1 MVMLQQMIVM
11 FLLMI
16 TGYVCFKKKI
26 ITHESSKK
34 LSALVVN
41 VANPCL
47 VLGSALGDN
56 QIQGKELLQTF
67 LLVLVMYTLLL
78 IVAQFLPKLL
88 RVGKKSRGT
97 YGAMTVFTNLGF
109 MGFPVVSAMYGSGA
123 LLYAAVFMIPFN
135 VLIYTYGVGALSV
148 KECGGDDVEY
158 GTRLTGV
165 SESKEKISGR
175 EQCGEASLNDECRRK
190 IDGEEGEK
198 KASSGKAME
207 TVKKIFNIG
216 VIACIVALLL
226 YFIKPPVPSFLTS
239 TITHLGNLTAPLSMM
254 VIGASLAE
262 LSLRDLFLD
271 YRLLL
276 FSLIKLLIIPACWML
291 FVNHF
296 VEQEILRGVCFVMM
310 ATPAASMTAMLA
322 QQYDGDYET
331 ASKGVALTTLL
342 SVITMPIL
350 AAVFL

>member
-67 LLVLVMYTLLL
+67 LLVLVMYTFLL

-88 RVGKKSRGT
+88 HVGEKSRGT

-148 KECGGDDVEY
+148 KECNGGDVTQSGACAGIGGKKQEA
-158 GTRLTGV
+158 V
-165 SESKEKISGR
+165 SGGKLHGKV
-175 EQCGEASLNDECRRK
+175 
-190 IDGEEGEK
+190 
-198 KASSGKAME
+198 SSGKAME

-226 YFIKPPVPSFLTS
+226 YFIKPPVPAFLTS

-262 LSLRDLFLD
+262 LSLKDLFLD

-276 FSLIKLLIIPACWML
+276 FSFIKLLIIPACWML
-291 FVNHF
+291 FVNHV

>member
-56 QIQGKELLQTF
+56 QIQGKELLETF
-67 LLVLVMYTLLL
+67 LLVLVMYTFLL

-88 RVGKKSRGT
+88 RVGERSRGT

-148 KECGGDDVEY
+148 SEKEGRGE
-158 GTRLTGV
+158 GIEHSTR
-165 SESKEKISGR
+165 
-175 EQCGEASLNDECRRK
+175 
-190 IDGEEGEK
+190 
-198 KASSGKAME
+198 SSGKAME

-216 VIACIVALLL
+216 VVACIVALLL